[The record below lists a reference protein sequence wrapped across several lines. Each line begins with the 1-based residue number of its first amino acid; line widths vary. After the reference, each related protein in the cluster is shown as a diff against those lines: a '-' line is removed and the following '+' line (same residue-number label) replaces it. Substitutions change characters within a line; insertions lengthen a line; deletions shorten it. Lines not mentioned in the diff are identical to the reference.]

1 MILTYQHILIIL
13 GKLFTC
19 PIFSKHYV
27 IEANRRGWLVF
38 WVTVGSPETF
48 KEELPAPAKPW
59 YKQVCAT
66 SHCGWWVVASWW
78 VVVYRSTA
86 ASNKSSSNG
95 SFKYKNFECSS
106 VSSRSFRYVKTTKW
120 WLQCRHAVNEYL
132 ASRLVNQKM
141 TSIAQMRASNMLV
154 PPKSHHLIVSPILF
168 ESFFVSLFRCNYFLL
183 KTLERWKRYYEM

>member
-1 MILTYQHILIIL
+1 MSYIFKTLCDWSKQTGLACVLSHSGNSWNLQGRTASSSKTLIQAGLCNI
-13 GKLFTC
+13 
-19 PIFSKHYV
+19 P
-27 IEANRRGWLVF
+27 
-38 WVTVGSPETF
+38 
-48 KEELPAPAKPW
+48 
-59 YKQVCAT
+59 
-66 SHCGWWVVASWW
+66 WVVASWW

-86 ASNKSSSNG
+86 ANNKSSSNG

-141 TSIAQMRASNMLV
+141 TSIAQMRVSNMLV

-168 ESFFVSLFRCNYFLL
+168 ESFFVSLFHCNYFLL